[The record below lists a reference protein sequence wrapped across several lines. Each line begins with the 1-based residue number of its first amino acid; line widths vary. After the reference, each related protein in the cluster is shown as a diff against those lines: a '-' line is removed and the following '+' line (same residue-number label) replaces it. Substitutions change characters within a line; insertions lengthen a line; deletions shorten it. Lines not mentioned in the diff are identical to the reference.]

1 MAESKALPALAALVR
16 QRDPDRY
23 LTALFALDERRD
35 GLFAL
40 SAFNFEVAKTRE
52 SVTEPML
59 GQIRLQWW
67 RDAVDEIYAGNKPV
81 RRHETAL
88 ALADAVRRYEL
99 TRYHI
104 DRIIDARE
112 FDLTD
117 DPPRTLAVLE
127 RYCEDT
133 AARLLWLALEVLGVR
148 DSAAAVEAGREVGI
162 AWALTGLIRAIPF
175 HARDK
180 RLYIP
185 VDLAAEADLHTGDLF
200 ELRPSAPLA
209 KVVGRL
215 RERAQEH
222 LIAARAKAADV
233 PAAARPALLLG
244 VLADTYLARIRRAG
258 DNVFDRSLG
267 RPDGW
272 KTLRLSWAAF
282 RGRY

>member
-1 MAESKALPALAALVR
+1 MAESRALPALAALVR

-23 LTALFALDERRD
+23 LTALFAPDDRRD

-40 SAFNFEVAKTRE
+40 GALNFEVAKTRE
-52 SVTEPML
+52 AVTEPML

-67 RDAVDEIYAGNKPV
+67 RDAVEEIYAGKPV
-81 RRHETAL
+81 RRHETAQ
-88 ALADAVRRYEL
+88 ALADAVRRYGL
-99 TRYHI
+99 TRYHV

-112 FDLTD
+112 LDLTD

-148 DSAAAVEAGREVGI
+148 DSAAAVEASREVGI

-215 RERAQEH
+215 RERAEAH
-222 LIAARAKAADV
+222 LDAARAKAADV

-244 VLADTYLARIRRAG
+244 VLADGYLARIRRAG
-258 DNVFDRSLG
+258 DNVFDLSLG

>member
-1 MAESKALPALAALVR
+1 MAESKGLPALAALVR

-23 LTALFALDERRD
+23 LTALFAPDDRRE

-40 SAFNFEVAKTRE
+40 DAFNFEVAKTRE
-52 SVTEPML
+52 SISEPML

-67 RDAVDEIYAGNKPV
+67 RDAVEEIYAGKPA

-88 ALADAVRRYEL
+88 ALADAVRRYDL

-112 FDLTD
+112 LDLTD

-133 AARLLWLALEVLGVR
+133 SARLLWLALEVLGVR
-148 DSAAAVEAGREVGI
+148 DSAAALEAGREVGV
-162 AWALTGLIRAIPF
+162 AWALTGLVRAIPF

-200 ELRPSAPLA
+200 ELRPSTPLA

-215 RERAQEH
+215 RKRAQE
-222 LIAARAKAADV
+222 LLDAARAKAADV
-233 PAAARPALLLG
+233 PEAAQPALMLAT
-244 VLADTYLARIRRAG
+244 LADTYLARIRRAG
-258 DNVFDRSLG
+258 DNVFDPSLG

-272 KTLRLSWAAF
+272 KTVRLSWAAF

>member
-1 MAESKALPALAALVR
+1 MAETKLLPALAALVR

-23 LTALFALDERRD
+23 VTALFAPDERRE

-40 SAFNFEVAKTRE
+40 DAFNFEVAKTRE

-67 RDAVDEIYAGNKPV
+67 RDAVDEIYAGKPV

-127 RYCEDT
+127 QYCEDT
-133 AARLLWLALEVLGVR
+133 AARLVWLALEVLGVR
-148 DSAAAVEAGREVGI
+148 ESAAAVEAGREVGI

-185 VDLAAEADLHTGDLF
+185 VDLAAEADLHAGDLF

-209 KVVGRL
+209 KVVGKL
-215 RERAQEH
+215 RETAQEH
-222 LIAARAKAADV
+222 LVAARAKVAGV

-244 VLADTYLARIRRAG
+244 ILADGYLARIRRAG
-258 DNVFDRSLG
+258 DNVFDPSLG

-272 KTLRLSWAAF
+272 KTARLSWAAF